1 MARLSQALN
10 PGELASLPEGE
21 HCDGSGLYL
30 RVTGIGGRSWIVKYQ
45 WAKKQEKMGIG
56 SLADVSLKDARK
68 KARSIRGQARDGVN
82 PKLHREQVSASA
94 RSAPLFKDFAA
105 KILEEKIVE
114 GLKGEKSKAKA
125 RRCINVYAVGLHNKP
140 VNRITVDDVCNVLR
154 PIWRA
159 KPTAARETRR
169 HLQTVFGAAKARG
182 EIARNATNPAAW
194 DDNLKHLLPK
204 QPKNGS
210 LRGKHK
216 SLPYDELPAFMS
228 ELRALTQQ
236 SAKMLEVCILTCAR
250 TTEIIQM
257 QWSQLDLKRGRW
269 VMPGKV
275 MKNELQADIP
285 LTSTVLAILGE
296 IREAGWDDKY
306 VFPGLK
312 AGTTCSN
319 NTMLK
324 LLKIDMGRNATVHGF
339 RSTFRT
345 WGQNETSHE
354 REVLEYCLHHI
365 EGEEAE
371 LAYARGDVWEKR
383 KAALRAWEAFCNSK
397 PAPKLKLVAA

>member
-1 MARLSQALN
+1 M
-10 PGELASLPEGE
+10 
-21 HCDGSGLYL
+21 
-30 RVTGIGGRSWIVKYQ
+30 GGRSWIVKFQ
-45 WAKKQEKMGIG
+45 WDKKQEKIGIG

-68 KARSIRGQARDGVN
+68 KAEDIRKLARDGVN

-94 RSAPLFKDFAA
+94 RSAPTFKEFAT
-105 KILEEKIVE
+105 KILEQKIVA
-114 GLKGEKSKAKA
+114 GLKGDKSKAKA
-125 RRCINVYAVGLHNKP
+125 RRCINVYAKALHNKP
-140 VNRITVDDVCNVLR
+140 VNQITVEDVCGTLLPVWR
-154 PIWRA
+154 TKPI
-159 KPTAARETRR
+159 AARETRR
-169 HLQTVFGAAKARG
+169 HLQTVFGAAKALG
-182 EIARNATNPAAW
+182 HIAQNAINPAAW
-194 DDNLKHLLPK
+194 EDNLKHLLPK
-204 QPKNGS
+204 QPRNGS

-216 SLPYDELPAFMS
+216 SLPYSEMPNFMA
-228 ELRALTQQ
+228 ELRTLTQQ
-236 SAKMLEVCILTCAR
+236 SGKMLEVCILTCVR
-250 TTEIIQM
+250 TTEVIQM

-269 VMPGKV
+269 IIPGKI

-285 LTSTVLAILGE
+285 LASTVLAILRE
-296 IREAGWDDKY
+296 IREACWDDKY

-312 AGTTCSN
+312 AGTICSN

-324 LLKIDMGRNATVHGF
+324 LLKVDMGRNATVHGF

-383 KAALRAWEAFCNSK
+383 KAALQAWEAFCNSK
-397 PAPKLKLVAA
+397 PAPRLKLVAAA